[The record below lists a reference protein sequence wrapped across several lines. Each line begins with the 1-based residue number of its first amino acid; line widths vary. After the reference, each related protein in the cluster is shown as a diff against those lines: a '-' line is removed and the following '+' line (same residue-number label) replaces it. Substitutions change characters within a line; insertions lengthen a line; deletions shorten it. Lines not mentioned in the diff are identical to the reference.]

1 MMSVIQVVIA
11 FVYVVAAIAVLYR
24 VVNVWLTHDGFD
36 VAAQVA
42 NALNTVVV
50 FAALMILHAVAA
62 AYGMAPLLSK
72 LP

>member
-11 FVYVVAAIAVLYR
+11 LVYVVAAVVVLYR
-24 VVNVWLTHDGFD
+24 IVNVWLTHDGFD
-36 VAAQVA
+36 AMAQMA
-42 NALNTVVV
+42 NALNAVVV

-62 AYGMAPLLSK
+62 AYGVAPFLK